1 MQNEELE
8 EKVTILEELLQGF
21 VERMNVIES
30 GMADFLKTF
39 LEQYKVTLKSI
50 ATRIETANKR

>member
-8 EKVTILEELLQGF
+8 EKVTLLEELLQGF

-39 LEQYKVTLKSI
+39 L
-50 ATRIETANKR
+50 